1 MAIDVGALRR
11 FQETWGP
18 VLDAIPAVVNMAEQ
32 QADLDRAL
40 AKKRIE
46 LTAATKEVEA
56 AFAEA
61 DVRLE
66 AVNKE
71 LTAVLDQKSATL
83 AEIGNAR
90 TQADVAAK
98 AAEVD
103 AKKRLDAIT
112 QKVDVKSAELAT
124 VDAKIVAETNAALAE
139 HAKAVAAMS
148 AEIQDLEKR
157 KAAAEKAL
165 DTLRAKL
172 G

>member
-18 VLDAIPAVVNMAEQ
+18 VIEAIPAVVNMAEQ

-66 AVNKE
+66 AVNRE
-71 LTAVLDQKSATL
+71 LTSVLDQKAATL

-124 VDAKIVAETNAALAE
+124 VDAKIVAETNAALAA
-139 HAKAVAAMS
+139 HDKAVAAMS

-165 DTLRAKL
+165 DSLRAKL

>member
-66 AVNKE
+66 AVNRE
-71 LTAVLDQKSATL
+71 LTSVLDQKAATL

-124 VDAKIVAETNAALAE
+124 VDAKIVAETNAALAA
-139 HAKAVAAMS
+139 HDKAVAAMS

-165 DTLRAKL
+165 DSLRAKL

>member
-40 AKKRIE
+40 AKKKVE
-46 LTAATKEVEA
+46 LAAATKEVEA

-66 AVNKE
+66 AVNRE
-71 LTAVLDQKSATL
+71 LTSVLDQKAATL

-98 AAEVD
+98 AAESD

-124 VDAKIVAETNAALAE
+124 VDAKIVAETNAALAA
-139 HAKAVAAMS
+139 HDKAVAAMS

-165 DTLRAKL
+165 DSLRAKL

>member
-90 TQADVAAK
+90 TEASVAAK
-98 AAEVD
+98 AAEAD
-103 AKKRLDAIT
+103 TQKRLDAVVQRIAERN
-112 QKVDVKSAELAT
+112 AELAS
-124 VDAKIVAETNAALAE
+124 VDVTITAETNAALAA
-139 HAKAVAAMS
+139 HVKAVAAMS

-165 DTLRAKL
+165 DSLRAKL